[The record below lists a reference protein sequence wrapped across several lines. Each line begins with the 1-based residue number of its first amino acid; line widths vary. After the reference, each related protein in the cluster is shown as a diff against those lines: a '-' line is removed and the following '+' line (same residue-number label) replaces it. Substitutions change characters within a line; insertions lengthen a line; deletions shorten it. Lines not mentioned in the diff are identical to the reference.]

1 MHRILDVQ
9 EFFTSK
15 NISRKKDLI
24 MIATNYFN
32 IIDLYDLK

>member
-1 MHRILDVQ
+1 MHLILDVQ
-9 EFFTSK
+9 EFFISK
-15 NISRKKDLI
+15 NISRNKDLI